1 MKPVKNI
8 QGLIAA
14 IIMIFSYAGIKAQDT
29 TRINTTTTTTT
40 NASST
45 TTDDDDINDD
55 DDYNEEA
62 RFGIRAGVNIS
73 RQKFEDGELDE
84 NAQSKFGADF
94 AILVDIPIG
103 DGVFMFQPEL
113 HWLQKGSVIS
123 DINNDEDITNT
134 FNYIELPLLLRLN
147 FGDEAKLFVIGG
159 PSIGYLLSGKTG
171 GDDIERDLY
180 EDSEWGLHLGAG
192 VGFGPIEIDVRY
204 TDGLSDISANDGDL
218 GDVRNSA
225 FGAGVTLK
233 F

>member
-1 MKPVKNI
+1 MKTAKTFSV
-8 QGLIAA
+8 LIAA
-14 IIMIFSYAGIKAQDT
+14 LIMIFSYTGLKAQDT

-45 TTDDDDINDD
+45 TTDDDDMNDD
-55 DDYNEEA
+55 DNYNDEP
-62 RFGIRAGVNIS
+62 RFGLRAGVNIT

-84 NAQSKFGADF
+84 NSQSKFGADF
-94 AILVDIPIG
+94 AIMANIPIG

-123 DINNDEDITNT
+123 DINNNDDVTST
-134 FNYIELPLLLRLN
+134 FNYLELPLLLRLN
-147 FGDEAKLFVIGG
+147 FGDEVKLFVIGG
-159 PSIGYLLSGKTG
+159 PSIGYLLGGKTD

-192 VGFGPIEIDVRY
+192 VGFGAIEFDVRY
-204 TDGLSDISANDGDL
+204 TAGLSDISASDGDL
-218 GDVRNSA
+218 SEVKNSA
-225 FGAGVTLK
+225 FGAGITVK

>member
-8 QGLIAA
+8 QVLIAA
-14 IIMIFSYAGIKAQDT
+14 IIMVFSYSGIKAQDT
-29 TRINTTTTTTT
+29 THINTTTTTTT
-40 NASST
+40 NASAT
-45 TTDDDDINDD
+45 TIDDGMNDD
-55 DDYNEEA
+55 DDNYNDQA

-123 DINNDEDITNT
+123 DINNGDDVTNT

-147 FGDEAKLFVIGG
+147 FGDEVKLFAIGG

-192 VGFGPIEIDVRY
+192 VGFGAIEFDVRY
-204 TDGLSDISANDGDL
+204 TAGMSDISAHDGDL
-218 GDVRNSA
+218 GEVRNSA
-225 FGAGVTLK
+225 FGAGVTVK